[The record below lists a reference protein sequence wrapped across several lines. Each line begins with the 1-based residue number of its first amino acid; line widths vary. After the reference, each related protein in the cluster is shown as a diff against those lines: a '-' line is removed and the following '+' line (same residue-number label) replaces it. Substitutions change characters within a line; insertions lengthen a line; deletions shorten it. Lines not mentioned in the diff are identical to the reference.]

1 VVGSI
6 PTNHF
11 GDNKNRPYLS
21 KASPRRLEPCQAA
34 RQPHSQTKPASRTDL
49 PIFGAPTRVAGFSSE
64 PQSPANT
71 HRHARK
77 DLERLETVARKV
89 NIMIQNFPIQQNEK
103 GILSRYGRFIRILEA
118 GANTVYGRG
127 YSAQTFKL
135 ESKLPAELAQ
145 FFLAQR
151 PELVQKH
158 FLEVQTSAFQMAL
171 VVRGDDV
178 LDAVTPN
185 SRVLYWKGFNT
196 LRLEAL
202 NIQEGIGLDDG
213 SVLGKAHNAALLRQ
227 FFVEVSPAMQQYAIV
242 SRAGLVRDLVC
253 HGQRRLYWRGLEDV
267 NVASQVLAAPVAKN
281 VAEAVLAAAPNWLSE
296 FTQLELGANR
306 IAILRRGAV
315 IAAAYPPNSNVL
327 LLLDRASRIEMLDT
341 SNLDVPLALAKSAKG
356 TPLEALIEYALVP
369 EYHQGALF
377 LDGKLERPLGV
388 GVHAFWKVGY
398 SVRVAATDLRLQ
410 TLEVSG
416 QEILTKDK
424 VALRLNL
431 AAGYRVLEPLL
442 AFAQLSDF
450 VAFLYKE
457 LQFALRGVIGTRTLD
472 ALLED
477 KTALDGEI
485 AALVRPKLEGLGIQL
500 ESVGVKDIILPGEM
514 KTILAK
520 VVEAEKQAQA
530 NLIRRREETA
540 ATRNLL
546 NTAKVMEDNPVALRL
561 KELEAL
567 ERITEKVQSLTVT
580 NGLDG
585 VLNDLVRIR
594 KN

>member
-1 VVGSI
+1 
-6 PTNHF
+6 
-11 GDNKNRPYLS
+11 
-21 KASPRRLEPCQAA
+21 
-34 RQPHSQTKPASRTDL
+34 
-49 PIFGAPTRVAGFSSE
+49 
-64 PQSPANT
+64 
-71 HRHARK
+71 
-77 DLERLETVARKV
+77 
-89 NIMIQNFPIQQNEK
+89 MIQNFPINQNEK
-103 GILSRYGRFIRILEA
+103 GILSRFGRFVRILEA

-127 YSAQTFKL
+127 YSVQTFKL
-135 ESKLPAELAQ
+135 EGKLPADLAQ
-145 FFLAQR
+145 FLLAQR
-151 PELVQKH
+151 PELVRQH
-158 FLEVQTSAFQMAL
+158 FLEVQTGAFQMCL
-171 VVRGDDV
+171 LVRGDEV
-178 LDAVTPN
+178 LDVVAPN
-185 SRVLYWKGFNT
+185 SHTLYWKGFRT

-202 NIQEGIGLDDG
+202 NIEEGIELEAG

-227 FFVEVSPAMQQYAIV
+227 FFVEVAPAMQQYAIV
-242 SRAGLVRDLVC
+242 SRAGLVRDLVR
-253 HGQRRLYWRGLEDV
+253 HGQRHLYWRGLEDV
-267 NVASQVLAAPVAKN
+267 VVASQVLAAPVAKN
-281 VAEAVLAAAPNWLSE
+281 VAEAVLAANPAWLAD
-296 FTQLELGANR
+296 FTQLELGANQV
-306 IAILRRGAV
+306 AVLRRGASIV
-315 IAAAYPPNSNVL
+315 AAYAPNNNVL
-327 LLLDRASRIEMLDT
+327 LLLDRTSRVEILET
-341 SNLDVPLALAKSAKG
+341 AGLDVPITLAKSAKG

-377 LDGKLERPLGV
+377 LDGKLERALGV
-388 GVHAFWKVGY
+388 GVHAFWKTGY

-410 TLEVSG
+410 TLEVGG

-431 AAGYRVLEPLL
+431 TANYRVLEPLV
-442 AFAQLSDF
+442 AFAQLAD
-450 VAFLYKE
+450 VTAFLYKE

-472 ALLED
+472 VLLED

-485 AALVRPKLEGLGIQL
+485 AALVRPKLDGLAIQL

-585 VLNDLVRIR
+585 VLNDLVRLR

>member
-1 VVGSI
+1 
-6 PTNHF
+6 
-11 GDNKNRPYLS
+11 
-21 KASPRRLEPCQAA
+21 
-34 RQPHSQTKPASRTDL
+34 
-49 PIFGAPTRVAGFSSE
+49 
-64 PQSPANT
+64 
-71 HRHARK
+71 
-77 DLERLETVARKV
+77 
-89 NIMIQNFPIQQNEK
+89 MIQNFPIQQNEK
-103 GILSRYGRFIRILEA
+103 GILTRYGRFVRILEP
-118 GANTVYGRG
+118 GANTVYGSG
-127 YSAQTFKL
+127 YSTQTFKL
-135 ESKLPAELAQ
+135 ESKLPAQLAE
-145 FFLAQR
+145 FLLAQR
-151 PELVQKH
+151 PELVHKH
-158 FLEVQTSAFQMAL
+158 FFAAQTKPLEVAL

-178 LDAVTPN
+178 LDVVTPN
-185 SRVLYWKGFNT
+185 SHALYWKGFRA
-196 LRLEAL
+196 LYLEYL
-202 NIQEGIGLDDG
+202 SIQEGTELADG
-213 SVLGKAHNAALLRQ
+213 HVLGKAHNAASLRQ
-227 FFVEVSPAMQQYAIV
+227 FFVEVAPAMQQYAIV
-242 SRAGLVRDLVC
+242 SRAGLVRDLVR
-253 HGQRRLYWRGLEDV
+253 HGQRRVYWRGLEDV
-267 NVASQVLAAPVAKN
+267 NVANQVVAAPVAKN
-281 VAEAVLAAAPNWLSE
+281 IAEAVLAAAPAWLGE

-306 IAILRRGAV
+306 VAVLRRGASIV
-315 IAAAYPPNSNVL
+315 AAYPPNSNVL
-327 LLLDRASRIEMLDT
+327 LLLDRASRLEILET
-341 SNLDVPLALAKSAKG
+341 EVLDVPTALAKSAKG

-377 LDGKLERPLGV
+377 VDGKLERPLAV

-398 SVRVAATDLRLQ
+398 SFRVVATDLRLQ
-410 TLEVSG
+410 NLEVGG

-431 AAGYRVLEPLL
+431 TAGYRVLEPLV
-442 AFAQLSDF
+442 AFAQLTDF

-457 LQFALRGVIGTRTLD
+457 LQFALRGVIGTRSLD
-472 ALLED
+472 VLLED

-567 ERITEKVQSLTVT
+567 ERITEKVQTLTVT

>member
-1 VVGSI
+1 
-6 PTNHF
+6 
-11 GDNKNRPYLS
+11 
-21 KASPRRLEPCQAA
+21 
-34 RQPHSQTKPASRTDL
+34 
-49 PIFGAPTRVAGFSSE
+49 
-64 PQSPANT
+64 
-71 HRHARK
+71 
-77 DLERLETVARKV
+77 
-89 NIMIQNFPIQQNEK
+89 MIQNFPIQQNEK
-103 GILSRYGRFIRILEA
+103 GILTRYGRFIRILEA

-127 YSAQTFKL
+127 YSVQNFKL
-135 ESKLPAELAQ
+135 ETRLPSQLAEFL
-145 FFLAQR
+145 LAQR
-151 PELVQKH
+151 SELVQKH
-158 FLEVQTSAFQMAL
+158 FLEVQTKPLEMAL
-171 VVRGDDV
+171 VVRGDEV
-178 LDAVTPN
+178 LDAVAPN
-185 SRVLYWKGFNT
+185 SRGLYWKGFRT
-196 LRLEAL
+196 LHLERLNVE
-202 NIQEGIGLDDG
+202 NGILLEDG
-213 SVLGKAHNAALLRQ
+213 SVLGKAHNAAMLRQ
-227 FFVEVSPAMQQYAIV
+227 FFVEVAPAPQQYAIV
-242 SRAGLVRDLVC
+242 TRGGLVRDLVR
-253 HGQRRLYWRGLEDV
+253 HGERRVYWRGLEDV
-267 NVASQVLAAPVAKN
+267 NVASQVVAAPIVKN
-281 VAEAVLAAAPNWLSE
+281 LSEAVLAAAPDWLTE
-296 FTQLELGANR
+296 LTQLELGANR
-306 IAILRRGAV
+306 LAVLRRGASIV
-315 IAAAYPPNSNVL
+315 AAYAQNSNVL
-327 LLLDRASRIEMLDT
+327 LLLDRSSRLEILET
-341 SNLDVPLALAKSAKG
+341 EVLDVPIALAKSAKS
-356 TPLEALIEYALVP
+356 TPLEAFIEYALVP

-377 LDGKLERPLGV
+377 LDGKLERALAV

-410 TLEVSG
+410 NLEVGG

-431 AAGYRVLEPLL
+431 TAGYRVLEPLL

-472 ALLED
+472 LLLED
-477 KTALDGEI
+477 KTALDSEI
-485 AALVRPKLEGLGIQL
+485 AALVRPKLEGFGIQL

-567 ERITEKVQSLTVT
+567 ERITEKVQTLTVT

-585 VLNDLVRIR
+585 VLNDLVRLR